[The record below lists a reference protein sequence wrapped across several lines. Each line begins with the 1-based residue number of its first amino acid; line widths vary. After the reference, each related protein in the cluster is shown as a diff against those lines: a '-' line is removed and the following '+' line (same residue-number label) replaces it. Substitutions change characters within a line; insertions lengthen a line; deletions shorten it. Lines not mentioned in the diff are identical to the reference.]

1 MSHATYE
8 GSVDMRVCVDDS
20 RKIPTQCAGGNTCDD
35 CISAAHRLEGRNGEW
50 KRVEGRFLGI
60 SGANISCQ
68 CALSPLG
75 MAPFAHL
82 ADGHLD
88 LILIRKASRLK
99 HLQYLLR
106 TAGDSR
112 TAVSKY
118 KISHHPRLSFR
129 LSGFSA
135 LCYFSI

>member
-1 MSHATYE
+1 MAHATYE

-20 RKIPTQCAGGNTCDD
+20 RKVPTQCLGGNCCED
-35 CISAAHRLEGRNGEW
+35 CNTASSRTTVGEW

-82 ADGHLD
+82 ADGHID
-88 LILIRKASRLK
+88 LILIRQASRLK

-112 TAVSKY
+112 RAVRRRKKS
-118 KISHHPRLSFR
+118 
-129 LSGFSA
+129 
-135 LCYFSI
+135 